1 MSRKEDK
8 NLIVGLDIGTSK
20 VVVIVGEVDASGAI
34 EVVGIG
40 SHPSRGLKKGV
51 VVNIESTVQSIQ
63 QAIDAAEQMA
73 GCRIHSAY
81 TGISGSH
88 IRGIN
93 SHGVTAIK
101 DQEVTQEDVER
112 VMEAAQVVA
121 IPTDQKILHILPR
134 EFSIDGQEGIQDP
147 VGMSG
152 VRLEARVHI
161 VTGAVSAVQNIVKCV
176 QRCGLEVDDIILQP
190 LASSRAVL
198 NPDEKEL
205 GVCVVDMGGTI
216 ISEYEPGM
224 PALKQNFVA
233 RNRIISALSD
243 MTIITESAEAGGSLR
258 TASFAVEQNKIV
270 GAIPGNITSSQSIG
284 TNNLIKSG
292 ATPITCA
299 QDVLNAL
306 GIASEQKAREDVFG
320 DNKEEQLII
329 DLMKDGVTELDEIQ
343 QKSQLDPS
351 IFSQT
356 ITMLELSSKIRPLGA
371 AHWTLR

>member
-1 MSRKEDK
+1 MNINKVLKNHKQYPPYLLEISAPPKQLFYIGEPITDYLPAVTIVGSRKLTSYGKDVTYRLAYDLAK
-8 NLIVGLDIGTSK
+8 QGITIISGLALGADG
-20 VVVIVGEVDASGAI
+20 VAHQGAI
-34 EVVGIG
+34 EAGGRTIAILANG
-40 SHPSRGLKKGV
+40 LDQITPRSHRNLAIDLLKKG
-51 VVNIESTVQSIQ
+51 
-63 QAIDAAEQMA
+63 
-73 GCRIHSAY
+73 
-81 TGISGSH
+81 
-88 IRGIN
+88 
-93 SHGVTAIK
+93 
-101 DQEVTQEDVER
+101 
-112 VMEAAQVVA
+112 
-121 IPTDQKILHILPR
+121 
-134 EFSIDGQEGIQDP
+134 
-147 VGMSG
+147 
-152 VRLEARVHI
+152 
-161 VTGAVSAVQNIVKCV
+161 
-176 QRCGLEVDDIILQP
+176 
-190 LASSRAVL
+190 
-198 NPDEKEL
+198 
-205 GVCVVDMGGTI
+205 GTI
-216 ISEYEPGM
+216 VSEYEQGM

-320 DNKEEQLII
+320 DSKEEQIVI
-329 DLMKDGVTELDEIQ
+329 DLMKAGITELDELQ

-356 ITMLELSSKIRPLGA
+356 ITMLELSSKIRPLSA

>member
-1 MSRKEDK
+1 MNINKVLKNHKQYPPYLLEISAPPKQLFYIGESITDYLPAVTIVGSRKLTSYGKDVTYRLAYDLAK
-8 NLIVGLDIGTSK
+8 QGITIISGLALGADG
-20 VVVIVGEVDASGAI
+20 VAHQGAI
-34 EVVGIG
+34 EAGGRTIAILANG
-40 SHPSRGLKKGV
+40 LDQITPRSHRNLAINLLKK
-51 VVNIESTVQSIQ
+51 
-63 QAIDAAEQMA
+63 
-73 GCRIHSAY
+73 
-81 TGISGSH
+81 
-88 IRGIN
+88 
-93 SHGVTAIK
+93 
-101 DQEVTQEDVER
+101 
-112 VMEAAQVVA
+112 
-121 IPTDQKILHILPR
+121 
-134 EFSIDGQEGIQDP
+134 
-147 VGMSG
+147 
-152 VRLEARVHI
+152 
-161 VTGAVSAVQNIVKCV
+161 
-176 QRCGLEVDDIILQP
+176 
-190 LASSRAVL
+190 
-198 NPDEKEL
+198 
-205 GVCVVDMGGTI
+205 GGTI

-320 DNKEEQLII
+320 DNKEEQIVI
-329 DLMKDGVTELDEIQ
+329 DLMKAGITELDELQ

>member
-1 MSRKEDK
+1 MNINKVLKNHKQYPPYLLEISAPPKQLFYIGEPITDYLPAVTIVGSRKLTSYGKDVTYRLAYDLAK
-8 NLIVGLDIGTSK
+8 QGITIISGLALGADG
-20 VVVIVGEVDASGAI
+20 VAHQGAI
-34 EVVGIG
+34 EAGGRTIAILANG
-40 SHPSRGLKKGV
+40 LDQITPRSHRNLAINLLKK
-51 VVNIESTVQSIQ
+51 
-63 QAIDAAEQMA
+63 
-73 GCRIHSAY
+73 
-81 TGISGSH
+81 
-88 IRGIN
+88 
-93 SHGVTAIK
+93 
-101 DQEVTQEDVER
+101 
-112 VMEAAQVVA
+112 
-121 IPTDQKILHILPR
+121 
-134 EFSIDGQEGIQDP
+134 
-147 VGMSG
+147 
-152 VRLEARVHI
+152 
-161 VTGAVSAVQNIVKCV
+161 
-176 QRCGLEVDDIILQP
+176 
-190 LASSRAVL
+190 
-198 NPDEKEL
+198 
-205 GVCVVDMGGTI
+205 GGTI

-233 RNRIISALSD
+233 RNRIISALSE

-258 TASFAVEQNKIV
+258 TASFAVEQNKMV